1 MDVRTLLAA
10 LAAML
15 AVACSGERR
24 ESGTVAKATPEVKMP
39 APVRAEPDTRRT
51 IVTFG
56 DSLSAGFGVD
66 ATESYPAH
74 LQRELD
80 RRGLPWRV
88 LNEGIS
94 GDTTTGGL
102 ARLDVMLATK
112 PHIVILELGGND
124 GLRGLPLEVTRSNL
138 EQMIVAIQKSGAKVL
153 LAGITLPPNYGQDYI
168 SRFEGIYRDLAKKY
182 KTALIPFLLEGV
194 ATQEFMQR
202 DGIHPTAEGNR
213 RVAALVMKH
222 LEPLLR

>member
-1 MDVRTLLAA
+1 MGVRTA
-10 LAAML
+10 LAAFAAL
-15 AVACSGERR
+15 LIVACSGERR
-24 ESGTVAKATPEVKMP
+24 ESSTATKAAPGIKTP
-39 APVRAEPDTRRT
+39 APKRSEPDTRRT
-51 IVTFG
+51 VVAFG

-66 ATESYPAH
+66 ATQSFPAH

-80 RRGLPWRV
+80 ARGLAWRV
-88 LNEGIS
+88 INEGIS

-102 ARLDVMLATK
+102 ARLDVVLSNK
-112 PHIVILELGGND
+112 PDVVILELGGND

-168 SRFEGIYRDLAKKY
+168 SRFEAIYRELASKY
-182 KTALIPFLLEGV
+182 KTVLIPFLLEGV
-194 ATQEFMQR
+194 ATGEFMQP

>member
-1 MDVRTLLAA
+1 MGVRTVLAA
-10 LAAML
+10 LAAL
-15 AVACSGERR
+15 LIVACSGERR
-24 ESGTVAKATPEVKMP
+24 ESTATKAAPRIEKP
-39 APVRAEPDTRRT
+39 APKRSEPDTRRT
-51 IVTFG
+51 IVAFG

-66 ATESYPAH
+66 ATQSFPAH

-80 RRGLPWRV
+80 ARGLAWRV
-88 LNEGIS
+88 INEGIS

-102 ARLDVMLATK
+102 ARLDVVLSNK
-112 PHIVILELGGND
+112 PDIVILELGGND
-124 GLRGLPLEVTRSNL
+124 GLRGLPLEITRSNL

-168 SRFEGIYRDLAKKY
+168 SRFEAIYRELAAKY
-182 KTALIPFLLEGV
+182 KTVLIPFLLEGV
-194 ATQEFMQR
+194 ATREFMLP

>member
-1 MDVRTLLAA
+1 V
-10 LAAML
+10 
-15 AVACSGERR
+15 
-24 ESGTVAKATPEVKMP
+24 
-39 APVRAEPDTRRT
+39 
-51 IVTFG
+51 I
-56 DSLSAGFGVD
+56 
-66 ATESYPAH
+66 
-74 LQRELD
+74 
-80 RRGLPWRV
+80 
-88 LNEGIS
+88 NEGIS

-102 ARLDVMLATK
+102 ARLDVVLSNK
-112 PHIVILELGGND
+112 PDVVILELGGND

-168 SRFEGIYRDLAKKY
+168 SRFEAIYRELASKY
-182 KTALIPFLLEGV
+182 KTVLIPFLLEGV
-194 ATQEFMQR
+194 ATREFMQP